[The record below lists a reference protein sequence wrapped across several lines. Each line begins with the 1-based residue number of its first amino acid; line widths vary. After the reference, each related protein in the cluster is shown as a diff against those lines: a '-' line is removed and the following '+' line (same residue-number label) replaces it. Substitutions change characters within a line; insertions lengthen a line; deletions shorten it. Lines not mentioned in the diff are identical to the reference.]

1 MSRNVQEMREKAKA
15 RRSAEAAAQ
24 QEAKPDQFKM
34 KRFADVQSKVAPMR
48 TLTPRESLPDG
59 TDGRGSAAS
68 SHNGKFLRRG
78 AGKSL
83 ATQQKQPTVPPRRT
97 RETQHGSQEAV
108 RKPAV
113 PRRAEVLAD
122 TAASAGSSPSKD
134 FLRANAA
141 AAAAMKPKQAE
152 QPKRAT
158 ERDGYGRVPAYLQAR
173 KAVWNEAEAAEAA
186 ARADPACPPG
196 MVAMPEEE
204 RLDMLHSMQAAHKD
218 VKAQLAGLPLVIET
232 RAAQRRL
239 AALEGRLAEL
249 EEAVAMFARP
259 KVYIQPDE

>member
-1 MSRNVQEMREKAKA
+1 MREKARA

-24 QEAKPDQFKM
+24 QDTKPDQFKM
-34 KRFADVQSKVAPMR
+34 KRFADVQSKVAQMR
-48 TLTPRESLPDG
+48 TMTPRESTPG
-59 TDGRGSAAS
+59 GIDGRNSTVKAG
-68 SHNGKFLRRG
+68 NGKFLKRG

-83 ATQQKQPTVPPRRT
+83 ATQQKEPTVPPRRA
-97 RETQHGSQEAV
+97 RESEHGSPAAV

-113 PRRAEVLAD
+113 PRRAEALAD
-122 TAASAGSSPSKD
+122 TAVSAGSSTSKD

-141 AAAAMKPKQAE
+141 AAAAMKPKHQTA
-152 QPKRAT
+152 PKRAT

-173 KAVWNEAEAAEAA
+173 KAVWDEAEAKVAA
-186 ARADPACPPG
+186 SRADPACPPG
-196 MVAMPEEE
+196 MVAMPEQE

-232 RAAQRRL
+232 HAAQRRL
-239 AALEGRLAEL
+239 AALEARLAEL
-249 EEAVAMFARP
+249 EEAVALFARP